1 MFVCFTAGS
10 RRYRVRLDHVAL
22 VEEIDG
28 GALVYL
34 KLPARCV
41 PGSDPLNSD
50 TSVIELTGEEA
61 RDLLEAIDSII

>member
-1 MFVCFTAGS
+1 
-10 RRYRVRLDHVAL
+10 
-22 VEEIDG
+22 
-28 GALVYL
+28 
-34 KLPARCV
+34 V